1 MKNPMVI
8 SADAV
13 KIRDIIGRI
22 RQIKTDVATGYF
34 HLGQLLKE
42 VRDNQLYHLHGH
54 DTFDSFCQDPDI
66 DINYPLAFRFI
77 RLYEFFIL
85 ECRRTP
91 EALSGIEYTKLEMLL
106 FLDRDDKPSAEKTI
120 DHWLGVAKDL
130 RRVDLRKA
138 VKEEMGLEIRETI
151 TLLKCPSCGA
161 ENHYVKFEKRT
172 IQV

>member
-13 KIRDIIGRI
+13 KIQDIIGRI
-22 RQIKTDVATGYF
+22 RQIKTDVATRYF
-34 HLGQLLKE
+34 QLGELLKT

-66 DINYPLAFRFI
+66 DTNYHLAFRFI

-85 ECRRTP
+85 ECKRKP
-91 EALSGIEYTKLEMLL
+91 ESLCGIEYTKLEMLL
-106 FLDRDDKPSAEKTI
+106 FLDRDDKPAAEKTL

-130 RRVDLRKA
+130 RRTDLRKA
-138 VKEEMGLEIRETI
+138 VKEEMGLEIKETI
-151 TLLKCPSCGA
+151 TLLKCPTCGA
-161 ENHYVKFEKRT
+161 ENHYVKFTRRT
-172 IQV
+172 IEQ